1 MVIKTILLTKQII
14 VNIARKPSGHNIS
27 RIIIYIAKPVY
38 QAKPVSQTDQA
49 KQRMEPWVNELLEE
63 SPGPKIPK
71 WIKRTASEQVEF
83 LRIGEMKLKVSR
95 LS

>member
-1 MVIKTILLTKQII
+1 
-14 VNIARKPSGHNIS
+14 
-27 RIIIYIAKPVY
+27 
-38 QAKPVSQTDQA
+38 
-49 KQRMEPWVNELLEE
+49 MEPWLNELLEE